1 MKTNFKKQLLRKFQE
16 KGQYDRNKSVWDSRF
31 AVSLI
36 NAAGL
41 TFHFV
46 TEAYQEWDDICHVLS
61 SIVQR

>member
-16 KGQYDRNKSVWDSRF
+16 KGQYDRNKSVWDSCF

-46 TEAYQEWDDICHVLS
+46 TEA
-61 SIVQR
+61 